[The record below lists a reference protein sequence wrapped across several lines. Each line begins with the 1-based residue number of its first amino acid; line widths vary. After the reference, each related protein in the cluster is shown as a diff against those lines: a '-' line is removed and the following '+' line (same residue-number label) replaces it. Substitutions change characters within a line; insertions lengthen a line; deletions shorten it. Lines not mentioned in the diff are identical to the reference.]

1 MQHTLARLRRDA
13 LALALLALL
22 ALAFGGL
29 AYRAPAAAFGADTP
43 ELALPRSGFY
53 ATEQQADPPRRY
65 RWTAGAA
72 TLDLPNP
79 GGAPVLR
86 LSLAAGPG
94 RSIPLQIGTD
104 THRLEI
110 SLQPDLRVYSVVLPP
125 QLGET
130 IRLRLD
136 APTIA
141 DPAAPRVLG
150 VVVGDVSLSGGGV
163 PPPQVLLALLLGAL
177 ACYTLA
183 RFAGGAPL
191 ACAGAGTLLAGLAAL
206 WLAGPGWH
214 SGAATLVVLAFYG
227 LPGLA
232 ALGWR
237 LAEGT
242 IPQLAAPEAP
252 RRRWW
257 LARGDW
263 LALAGLVLTDLLY
276 LGRSLALGAPPL
288 PYDLLARIAPWR
300 ERAPTPHNSMMGDV
314 LFQYLPWRSLYRTA
328 LSQGELPL
336 WNPYSF
342 GGMPLLANHQSQ
354 VLYPPNL
361 LFLLGSLETG
371 LLLFLL
377 AHLLIAGLGMYA
389 LLRCLRLRPVA
400 GLCGAVV
407 WSCSGFATVWLLWL
421 SIPATLAWL
430 PWILLA
436 TERLIATG
444 DRRAFGGLAL
454 AVGMTLLGGHVQFAY
469 YGLLTAGLFALWR
482 AAAADA
488 PLHIRAARLAGW
500 LAGVALG
507 GLIAAAQLG
516 PTLELAAQN
525 SRGSTPPAELIRV
538 TMPAFHLATL
548 ALPDLFGDV
557 RSYAGPG
564 NYVEYT
570 GYIGLVSL
578 VLIGAALATASRR
591 DSQRWLWLVL
601 AAGALHL
608 AYGGALNWLLVHLP
622 GYTSFRGLQRFHSI
636 WSLGAAGL
644 AAYGLE
650 AALAT
655 MGRRR
660 RLLGALAGA
669 LLAAAAAL
677 LPGADRLAQQ
687 MHLGWHGP
695 ATTALS
701 PALAEQIQHAAAL
714 LGGLGL
720 LLALILTARQQP
732 ARSLAAAAVVALV
745 AADLIGFGRGY
756 LPAAQAGGYTTTPGI
771 AYLQAHKEEG
781 RIIRFGRTIYG
792 QPLPPNATLI
802 YGLED
807 VQGYDSFTLDQHNR
821 LIGLIEPQRYAEA
834 RIFNA
839 LGNLEQA
846 ESLRSPLLDLLGVAF
861 VLADGPL
868 LEEKLPAGG
877 RWERVYQGDDMTI
890 YRNRTALPLA
900 FVVGGTD
907 TPANLDAALARLS
920 APDFDPARQATLAG
934 APPLPID
941 PQATGEARVIR
952 RTLNSLELSVD
963 VRAAEGQA
971 GLLVIRQNA
980 YPGWSALVDGASAPL
995 LTANTALQ
1003 GLALTAGRHTVQLRF
1018 APSHFGALASVS
1030 LLALAV
1036 ALAALGGWTPGRATT
1051 RAPAPRH

>member
-1 MQHTLARLRRDA
+1 MQHNLARLRRDA

-22 ALAFGGL
+22 ALALGRL

-53 ATEQQADPPRRY
+53 DAEQLAEPPRRY

-79 GGAPVLR
+79 GGAVLVR

-94 RSIPLQIGTD
+94 RSIPVRIGTD
-104 THRLEI
+104 THAPAVV
-110 SLQPDLRVYSVVLPP
+110 LQPDLRVYTLLLPP
-125 QLGET
+125 QPDET

-141 DPAAPRVLG
+141 DPAAPRMLG
-150 VVVGDVSLSGGGV
+150 VVLADLSLDGGGG
-163 PPPQVLLALLLGAL
+163 PPQRVLLALLLGAL
-177 ACYTLA
+177 ALYTLA
-183 RFAGGAPL
+183 RLAGGAPPT
-191 ACAGAGTLLAGLAAL
+191 CAGASALAAGLATL
-206 WLAGPGWH
+206 WLAGPGWR
-214 SGAATLVVLAFYG
+214 SGAATLVALAIYA

-237 LAEGT
+237 LVA
-242 IPQLAAPEAP
+242 AAPAP
-252 RRRWW
+252 PTAPTASRRLLW
-257 LARGDW
+257 LTPGDW
-263 LALAGLVLTDLLY
+263 LALAGLALTDLLY
-276 LGRSLALGAPPL
+276 LGRSPTPGAPL
-288 PYDLLARIAPWR
+288 PYDMLARIAPWR
-300 ERAPTPHNSMMGDV
+300 ERVPAPHNSMMGDV

-342 GGMPLLANHQSQ
+342 GGMPFLANHQSQ

-361 LFLLGSLETG
+361 LFLIGSLETG

-377 AHLLIAGLGMYA
+377 AHLLIGGLGMYA
-389 LLRCLRLRPVA
+389 LLRCLHLRPVA
-400 GLCGAVV
+400 ALCGAIV

-430 PWILLA
+430 PWCLLA

-444 DRRAFGGLAL
+444 GRRAFGGLAL
-454 AVGMTLLGGHVQFAY
+454 AVGMTVLGGHVQFAY
-469 YGLLTAGLFALWR
+469 YGLLTVGLFALWR
-482 AAAADA
+482 TAATDA
-488 PLHIRAARLAGW
+488 PLRARAARLGAW

-525 SRGSTPPAELIRV
+525 SRGSTPPTDLIRV
-538 TMPAFHLATL
+538 ALPAAQLLTL
-548 ALPDLFGDV
+548 ALPNLFGDV

-564 NYVEYT
+564 NYVEST
-570 GYIGLVSL
+570 GYVGLASL
-578 VLIGAALATASRR
+578 VLIGAALVTACRR
-591 DSQRWLWLVL
+591 DKTRWLWVAL

-608 AYGGALNWLLVHLP
+608 AYGGALNWLLVQLP
-622 GYTSFRGLQRFHSI
+622 GYTSFRGLQRLHSI
-636 WSLGAAGL
+636 WSLGAAAL

-650 AALAT
+650 AALAAA
-655 MGRRR
+655 GQRR

-677 LPGADRLAQQ
+677 LPGAEPLARLI
-687 MHLGWHGP
+687 HLGWRGP
-695 ATTALS
+695 TTAALS

-720 LLALILTARQQP
+720 LLALVLSARWQA
-732 ARSLAAAAVVALV
+732 ARSLAAVAVVALV
-745 AADLIGFGRGY
+745 AADLIGFSRGY
-756 LPAAQAGGYTTTPGI
+756 LPAAHRSGYTTTPGV
-771 AYLQAHKEEG
+771 AFLQAHREAG
-781 RIIRFGRTIYG
+781 RIIRFGRSIYG
-792 QPLPPNATLI
+792 QPLPPNATI
-802 YGLED
+802 VYGLED
-807 VQGYDSFTLDQHNR
+807 TQGYDSFTLDQHNR
-821 LIGLIEPQRYAEA
+821 LLGLIESQRYAEA
-834 RIFNA
+834 RIINA

-861 VLADGPL
+861 LLADGPL
-868 LEEKLPAGG
+868 EKLPAGG
-877 RWERVYQGDDMTI
+877 RWEQVYRGDDMTI

-900 FVVGGTD
+900 FVLGGASAPVG
-907 TPANLDAALARLS
+907 PDAALARLG
-920 APDFDPARQATLAG
+920 APDFDPARQATLAD

-941 PQATGEARVIR
+941 PQAAGEARVIR

-963 VRAAEGQA
+963 VRAAAGQA
-971 GLLVIRQNA
+971 GLLVIRQNT
-980 YPGWSALVDGASAPL
+980 YPGWTALVDGAAAPL
-995 LTANTALQ
+995 LTVDTALQ
-1003 GLALTAGRHTVQLRF
+1003 GLALAPGRHTVQLRF
-1018 APSHFGALASVS
+1018 APSHFGALACVS

-1036 ALAALGGWTPGRATT
+1036 ALGALGGWHPSRT
-1051 RAPAPRH
+1051 RTAPAA